1 MTTDLPIQE
10 ILSTVQAQL
19 QAHNTLIV
27 TAPPGAGKSTIL
39 PLTIRDAPWLKENKI
54 LMLEPRRLATTAIAS
69 RMASLL
75 NEQVGNTIGYQ
86 IKFDKRV
93 SVNTR
98 IQVITEG
105 ILTRMMISDSA
116 LEGIGMVIFDEF
128 HERSIHA
135 DTALALCRE
144 IQQVL
149 RPDLRILIMSATL
162 DMNRLSSLLQAPVV
176 ESKGRQYPVEI
187 HYTGARD
194 KSLLPVLTARTV
206 LQAIREKDGDVLV
219 FLPGQA
225 EIKKCEELLQK
236 ELTTCKD

>member
-1 MTTDLPIQE
+1 LTTDLPIQE

-116 LEGIGMVIFDEF
+116 L
-128 HERSIHA
+128 
-135 DTALALCRE
+135 
-144 IQQVL
+144 
-149 RPDLRILIMSATL
+149 
-162 DMNRLSSLLQAPVV
+162 
-176 ESKGRQYPVEI
+176 
-187 HYTGARD
+187 
-194 KSLLPVLTARTV
+194 
-206 LQAIREKDGDVLV
+206 
-219 FLPGQA
+219 
-225 EIKKCEELLQK
+225 
-236 ELTTCKD
+236 